1 MMKWLHVFVVTAA
14 AMAVG
19 LAVTLF
25 AATASA
31 QTPTPGQVDLV
42 ARGQQWLD
50 ALNAGNLDAAMAF
63 MTDDAVWE
71 GTGGCLAAPCVGTA
85 AVRAEF
91 ATFAPDHVHVTVI
104 SSQVSGNTVTG
115 KVEAAS
121 DTIRAAG
128 VERIVLSYTVEW
140 RGDKIA
146 SNRLA
151 LDTSDA
157 QTATFLASLA
167 AVPSTGT
174 GGSISGG
181 SVTGWVLAA
190 GALLAVGL
198 LATTGGGLAFARR
211 RRS

>member
-1 MMKWLHVFVVTAA
+1 MMKRFHVFVMTLAA
-14 AMAVG
+14 TVVG

-25 AATASA
+25 APTASA
-31 QTPTPGQVDLV
+31 QTPTPGQVDPVTL
-42 ARGQQWLD
+42 GQQWLD

-63 MTDDAVWE
+63 FTDDAVFQ
-71 GTGGCLAAPCVGTA
+71 GSRGCLAAPCVGTA

-91 ATFAPDHVHVTVI
+91 ATFVADHLRVTVI

-146 SNRLA
+146 SNRLV
-151 LDTSDA
+151 LDASDA
-157 QTATFLASLA
+157 QTATLLASLA
-167 AVPSTGT
+167 AMPSTGT

-198 LATTGGGLAFARR
+198 LATMTGGLAFARR

>member
-1 MMKWLHVFVVTAA
+1 MMKRFHVFVMTLAA
-14 AMAVG
+14 TVVG

-25 AATASA
+25 APTASA
-31 QTPTPGQVDLV
+31 QTPTPGQVDPVTL
-42 ARGQQWLD
+42 GQQWLD

-71 GTGGCLAAPCVGTA
+71 GTGGCLDAPCVGTA

-91 ATFAPDHVHVTVI
+91 ATFVADHLRVTVI

-146 SNRLA
+146 SNRLV
-151 LDTSDA
+151 LDASDA
-157 QTATFLASLA
+157 QTATLLASLA
-167 AVPSTGT
+167 AMPSTGT
-174 GGSISGG
+174 GGSVSGG
-181 SVTGWVLAA
+181 SVTGWALAA
-190 GALLAVGL
+190 AALAAVGL
-198 LATTGGGLAFARR
+198 LATMTGGLAFARR